1 MNNDKN
7 LYEVLNNIS
16 FEDIEDA
23 INSEDEKIRIVR
35 VLKKDLRK
43 MR

>member
-7 LYEVLNNIS
+7 LNEVLNNIS

>member
-16 FEDIEDA
+16 FENIEDA